1 MMENPAK
8 PCGRFCFVSRVS
20 PPSNRGFVGF
30 FPRDDEKVKKN
41 GVLGGRTLILA
52 SDLDPIVV
60 YRGVNSYAVDI
71 IKWRIHDG
79 LLQERM
85 KEKNKSHASYK
96 RVYIANWVII
106 YHLPPIKI

>member
-1 MMENPAK
+1 MLCFFEIQPIETRK
-8 PCGRFCFVSRVS
+8 KGRRTCTWV
-20 PPSNRGFVGF
+20 
-30 FPRDDEKVKKN
+30 N
-41 GVLGGRTLILA
+41 GTLILA

-71 IKWRIHDG
+71 IKWRMHDG
-79 LLQERM
+79 LLQVRM

-106 YHLPPIKI
+106 YHLPPIKGSGNSC